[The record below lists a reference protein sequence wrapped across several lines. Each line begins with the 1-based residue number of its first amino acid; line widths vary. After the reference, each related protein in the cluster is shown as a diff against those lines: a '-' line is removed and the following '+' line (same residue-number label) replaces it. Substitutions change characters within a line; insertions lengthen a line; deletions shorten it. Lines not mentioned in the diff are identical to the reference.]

1 MTARRVRVTQAQ
13 RDSLVAGQT
22 LALQY
27 LPGDPTTE
35 RFRGW
40 ERQSSTTTWSLLVIA
55 TLSGTAFGLQRKS
68 KRESRLRRAAVGP
81 RKDDGPPRP
90 GDPRR

>member
-22 LALQY
+22 LVLEY
-27 LPGDPTTE
+27 LPDDPTTV
-35 RFRGW
+35 RFPGW
-40 ERQSSTTTWSLLVIA
+40 ERQSSTTTWTLLVIA
-55 TLSGTAFGLQRKS
+55 TLSATAFGLQRK
-68 KRESRLRRAAVGP
+68 RENRLRRDAVGP
-81 RKDDGPPRP
+81 RKYDGPLRP